1 LALGASFDD
10 AACAEV
16 RINCGTWRELMRL
29 KDKVALISGG
39 GSGIGAATA
48 RRFAREGAK
57 VVLTGRRPEPI
68 AAVAASVG
76 GLSVAGDT
84 SNPAHTAK
92 AVETAVTTFGRLD
105 IVVASAGLGFLGS
118 AGDIHDDQWYATIN
132 ANLTGAMVLVRAA
145 LPSMLSGGGGA
156 IVFVSS
162 VSGLV
167 SAPSLVAYETS
178 KAGLIALSRS
188 IAVEYGPRGVRSN
201 VLCPGWVVT
210 PMGDEAM
217 DGLAA
222 ARGTTRENAYGLVTS
237 QVPLRRPAT
246 ADEMGACCLFLA
258 SDDASIVT
266 GSVLVADGGGLA
278 VDLTGMAMHM
288 PTI

>member
-1 LALGASFDD
+1 
-10 AACAEV
+10 
-16 RINCGTWRELMRL
+16 MRL
-29 KDKVALISGG
+29 KGKVALISGG

-57 VVLTGRRPEPI
+57 VVVTGRRPEPI

-84 SNPAHTAK
+84 SDPAHTAK
-92 AVETAVTTFGRLD
+92 AVDTAVTTFGRVD
-105 IVVASAGLGFLGS
+105 IVIASAGLGFLGS
-118 AGDIHDDQWYATIN
+118 AGDIHDDHWRATID
-132 ANLTGAMVLVRAA
+132 ANLTGAMALVRAA
-145 LPSMLSGGGGA
+145 LPSMLNGGGGA

-201 VLCPGWVVT
+201 VLCPGWVIT
-210 PMGDEAM
+210 PMGDESM

-222 ARGTTRENAYGLVTS
+222 ARGITREDAYGLVTS

-278 VDLTGMAMHM
+278 VDLTGTALHM